1 MYVGTVCQG
10 KLDSHSIIWALIV
23 FDCVIPTDIT
33 VTDLPADRNDFIS
46 LAREN
51 TIRLHV
57 DKSSGCKEVYHC
69 FVCPVKVKQCRST
82 HIAMTMLIMRKARR
96 HPP

>member
-33 VTDLPADRNDFIS
+33 VTDLADRNDFIS

-51 TIRLHV
+51 TI
-57 DKSSGCKEVYHC
+57 S
-69 FVCPVKVKQCRST
+69 F
-82 HIAMTMLIMRKARR
+82 MLIKAQVAKKCITASFV
-96 HPP
+96 P